1 MASIARRQVLMGA
14 GLLCGAAALGWPG
27 QLAFAATP
35 TDKRLMVII
44 LRGGMDGLAA
54 VPPLGDPAYRSARGA
69 LALPASATLPLDGFF
84 AMHTALKPLH
94 DLYQAKELLLIHAA
108 ATPYRERSH
117 FDAQDL
123 LENGSV
129 KPHGLATGWLA
140 RTVDALGADTRGL
153 ALGPAVPLVLQGTKQ
168 IQSWA
173 PSILPEVDDDFL
185 NRVAHMYRGDEPL
198 AMALQEGMGMPEVVR
213 DKKAGRGP
221 RQFIETMKVAA
232 GFLQRPDGARLAT
245 IDLTGWDTH
254 ANQGTEQGRM
264 IEPMRILAEGI
275 TAFRAGMGDD
285 WRRTAVVVV
294 TEFGRTVAAN
304 GSGGSDHG
312 TGSVAFLI
320 GGGVRGGRVVGD
332 WPGLASNRLYQNR
345 DLYPANDLRGLL
357 KGVLADHLG
366 LDDRRLASA
375 IFPASDGVAPAKGL
389 IA

>member
-1 MASIARRQVLMGA
+1 MRSIARRHVLTGA
-14 GLLCGAAALGWPG
+14 GLLCGAAMLGWPG
-27 QLAFAATP
+27 RLALAAAP
-35 TDKRLMVII
+35 TDKRLMVVI

-54 VPPLGDPAYRSARGA
+54 VPPVGDPAYRAARGA
-69 LALPASATLPLDGFF
+69 LALPDTAHLPLDGIF
-84 AMHTALKPLH
+84 AIHAALKPLH
-94 DLYQAKELLLIHAA
+94 DLYRAKELLLVHAA

-123 LENGSV
+123 LENGSA
-129 KPHGLATGWLA
+129 KAHGLATGWLA
-140 RTVDALGADTRGL
+140 RTVDALGAGTRGL

-168 IQSWA
+168 VQSWA
-173 PSILPEVDDDFL
+173 PSILPEVDEDFL
-185 NRVAHMYRGDEPL
+185 ARVARMYRGDEAL
-198 AMALQEGMGMPEVVR
+198 AMALEEGMGMPDVATG
-213 DKKAGRGP
+213 KKPGRGP

-232 GFLQRPDGARLAT
+232 TFLHRPDGARLAT

-275 TAFRAGMGDD
+275 TALRDGMAED
-285 WRRTAVVVV
+285 WRHTAVVVI

-312 TGSVAFLI
+312 TGSVAFLV
-320 GGGVRGGRVVGD
+320 GGAVRGGRVVGD

-345 DLYPANDLRGLL
+345 DLYPANDVRGLL

-366 LDDRRLASA
+366 LDDKRLSGT
-375 IFPASDGVAPAKGL
+375 IFPASDGVAPFKGL